1 MSALM
6 VIVLMGLVTFVPRWL
21 GLRLSGRPV
30 PPFWLRFF
38 RFVPIAVFPALIV
51 PELFA
56 RPDETVIRLA
66 PFVIAGFAWFIT
78 AQLRDIRTLQAEQT
92 TKLQGVTGDVQVI
105 NAKLDSGVIWR
116 ISELERRVN
125 TVEQAQKT
133 P

>member
-6 VIVLMGLVTFVPRWL
+6 VIVLMGVVTFVPRWL

-66 PFVIAGFAWFIT
+66 AFVIAAVVL
-78 AQLRDIRTLQAEQT
+78 LRFRTLWAG
-92 TKLQGVTGDVQVI
+92 LLAGMAAFWLLRWFAV
-105 NAKLDSGVIWR
+105 
-116 ISELERRVN
+116 
-125 TVEQAQKT
+125 
-133 P
+133 